1 MALVAL
7 GAAGVAWT
15 AARATESYAASAD
28 WAGMERWL
36 TRLSAARAL
45 HESSPFARGLSPV
58 ESAADLNRWRAAAAF
73 DGGDVSSSLSFLR
86 RTPECRVAGMALP
99 AATALAHS
107 QQLTLQAMLEHDAHT
122 AAARAD
128 DDKSHPA
135 GEDARLTLAHE
146 LLLQP
151 LRACL
156 PDGLR
161 AISPLLLQ
169 VSPSGSDPSSNTVR
183 REYTHSHVW
192 AYCWRLGLYVCVNM
206 ILTVGMSC

>member
-1 MALVAL
+1 VALVAL

-58 ESAADLNRWRAAAAF
+58 ESAVDLNRWRAAAAF

-86 RTPECRVAGMALP
+86 RTPECRVAGVALP
-99 AATALAHS
+99 AAAALAHS
-107 QQLTLQAMLEHDAHT
+107 QQLTLQAMLEHDACT
-122 AAARAD
+122 ATARAD
-128 DDKSHPA
+128 DGKSDPD
-135 GEDARLTLAHE
+135 GEADARLTLAHE
-146 LLLQP
+146 LLQQP

-169 VSPSGSDPSSNTVR
+169 VYASSRQRPVLQHRSSRVHAHAWCGRN
-183 REYTHSHVW
+183 
-192 AYCWRLGLYVCVNM
+192 
-206 ILTVGMSC
+206 